1 MHHLLSAF
9 SATVL
14 KRLCKERNIRT
25 NAATKRELIRRLQ
38 KYATQAIVYDGRP
51 KRGLLKEAKARKI
64 DCSQTKSSAAI
75 IALLESADRS
85 RTFHPFLD
93 IPAEL
98 RNGSTAMPSSSM
110 TPCGYRGVVRGS
122 PRFVGR
128 RRS

>member
-51 KRGLLKEAKARKI
+51 KRGLLKGAKARKI
-64 DCSQTKSSAAI
+64 D
-75 IALLESADRS
+75 
-85 RTFHPFLD
+85 
-93 IPAEL
+93 
-98 RNGSTAMPSSSM
+98 
-110 TPCGYRGVVRGS
+110 
-122 PRFVGR
+122 
-128 RRS
+128 